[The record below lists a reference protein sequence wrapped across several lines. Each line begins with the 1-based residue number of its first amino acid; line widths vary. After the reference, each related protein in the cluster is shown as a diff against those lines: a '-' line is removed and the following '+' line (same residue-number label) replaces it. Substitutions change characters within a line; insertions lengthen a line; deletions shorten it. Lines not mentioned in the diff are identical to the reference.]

1 MKKLNFKTF
10 LLLFHENFIFTSFVT
25 KNNTILIKFCKEYPG
40 VELFLRSTDS
50 YSIPCGEFLIIG
62 RHRGKHIGLGGRED
76 QRGIVGEM
84 GTRGGGG

>member
-25 KNNTILIKFCKEYPG
+25 KNNTILMKFCKEYPG
-40 VELFLRSTDS
+40 VELLLRSTDS

-62 RHRGKHIGLGGRED
+62 RLGES
-76 QRGIVGEM
+76 
-84 GTRGGGG
+84 T